1 MYRTPTPS
9 SPAQRPLRSRD
20 VEDEGRYRNEEE
32 GAGRGGD
39 RGSEVTGDLFVL
51 EAMIEHDVDGD
62 AVLVVVLLVGD
73 VEGLLKRM
81 VRGYEK
87 AQRKVF
93 TQLGRYCEPKAEKA
107 QEDDDHHRF
116 EDIVADRWRVVPRNT
131 LAQDPALVIAAKV
144 LLFVLHEAA
153 FAVAIALRAAA
164 YCAAEAVALLLLTQI
179 LESQCSSIFTVQSD
193 YNEDFLGCVP
203 LCAAHPT
210 PSRRQRC

>member
-1 MYRTPTPS
+1 MGVR
-9 SPAQRPLRSRD
+9 RK
-20 VEDEGRYRNEEE
+20 GRG
-32 GAGRGGD
+32 GAGRGGEQG
-39 RGSEVTGDLFVL
+39 REVRGDLFVL

-62 AVLVVVLLVGD
+62 AVLVIVLLVGD

-93 TQLGRYCEPKAEKA
+93 TQLGRYCEPKAEEA

-116 EDIVADRWRVVPRNT
+116 EDVVADHRRVVPRNT

-144 LLFVLHEAA
+144 LLFVLHETA
-153 FAVAIALRAAA
+153 FAVAIALREAA
-164 YCAAEAVALLLLTQI
+164 YCAAEAVALLLLAQI

-193 YNEDFLGCVP
+193 YNADFLECVP
-203 LCAAHPT
+203 
-210 PSRRQRC
+210 